1 MMKKNNK
8 PDSQLYSFSTN
19 RETIGESEGI
29 LSAHHWRYATKGMT
43 GEKISDVDL
52 NTILEA
58 VRLAPTAYGLQPFKI
73 IVTENKELLN
83 EIFEKSCPQIVLQQ
97 CSHQLIFKARKKLDE
112 EYVEG
117 YLNEMKRKRN
127 SSDEYIASYRS
138 KIQKVIENPA
148 INKFSWMIRQTYIA
162 LGFAL
167 VAAAELGIDSTPIEG
182 FNVQAI
188 NEMLSLDTDSE
199 EAVVLLT
206 LGFRDEKADR
216 LAEQPK
222 IRKSIEQLVEI
233 R

>member
-1 MMKKNNK
+1 
-8 PDSQLYSFSTN
+8 
-19 RETIGESEGI
+19 
-29 LSAHHWRYATKGMT
+29 
-43 GEKISDVDL
+43 
-52 NTILEA
+52 
-58 VRLAPTAYGLQPFKI
+58 
-73 IVTENKELLN
+73 
-83 EIFEKSCPQIVLQQ
+83 
-97 CSHQLIFKARKKLDE
+97 
-112 EYVEG
+112 
-117 YLNEMKRKRN
+117 
-127 SSDEYIASYRS
+127 
-138 KIQKVIENPA
+138 
-148 INKFSWMIRQTYIA
+148 MIRQTYIA